1 MRTKFGEFFSL
12 SKTKPKTL
20 LENLFKC
27 KASHIKFQIKLNTKE
42 KRRLNYVFEY

>member
-27 KASHIKFQIKLNTKE
+27 KASHIKFQIKLNAKE
-42 KRRLNYVFEY
+42 KRKAKFCI